1 MKTIISPA
9 KKMIVNQESFLAK
22 TRPDFLEQAEILAD
36 FLKNQEAGRL
46 KQIWE
51 ASDKIVQEG
60 IMQLKNMDLEKAQ
73 TPAIISYGGIQYQ
86 YMAPDLFTEPAL
98 IYIQKNL
105 RILSGLYGVLRPF
118 DAVSPYRLE
127 LKNKLVGFK
136 DYSLYH
142 FWDSLIHDK
151 LFEDDDTVI
160 NLASKEYA
168 KAVIPYLHEGERFI
182 TIDFLEKRKDQWKMI
197 GTHAKMSRGEMVRWI
212 SENQIKTPEEL
223 QAFNDFDYKFD
234 ELTSSADKYIFK
246 TQYDF
251 KRH

>member
-1 MKTIISPA
+1 
-9 KKMIVNQESFLAK
+9 
-22 TRPDFLEQAEILAD
+22 
-36 FLKNQEAGRL
+36 
-46 KQIWE
+46 
-51 ASDKIVQEG
+51 
-60 IMQLKNMDLEKAQ
+60 
-73 TPAIISYGGIQYQ
+73 
-86 YMAPDLFTEPAL
+86 
-98 IYIQKNL
+98 KNL

-127 LKNKLVGFK
+127 LKNKLIGFK

-151 LFEDDDTVI
+151 LFEDDDTVV

-168 KAVIPYLHEGERFI
+168 RAVIPYLHEGEKFI
-182 TIDFLEKRKDQWKMI
+182 TVDFLEKRKDQWKMI

-212 SENQIKTPEEL
+212 GENQIKTPEEL
-223 QAFNDFDYKFD
+223 QAFSDFGYKFD

>member
-86 YMAPDLFTEPAL
+86 YMALDLFTEPAL

-168 KAVIPYLHEGERFI
+168 KAVTPYLHEGERFI

>member
-1 MKTIISPA
+1 M
-9 KKMIVNQESFLAK
+9 
-22 TRPDFLEQAEILAD
+22 
-36 FLKNQEAGRL
+36 
-46 KQIWE
+46 
-51 ASDKIVQEG
+51 
-60 IMQLKNMDLEKAQ
+60 
-73 TPAIISYGGIQYQ
+73 
-86 YMAPDLFTEPAL
+86 
-98 IYIQKNL
+98 
-105 RILSGLYGVLRPF
+105 
-118 DAVSPYRLE
+118 
-127 LKNKLVGFK
+127 
-136 DYSLYH
+136 
-142 FWDSLIHDK
+142 IHDK

-168 KAVIPYLHEGERFI
+168 KAVTPYLHEGERFI